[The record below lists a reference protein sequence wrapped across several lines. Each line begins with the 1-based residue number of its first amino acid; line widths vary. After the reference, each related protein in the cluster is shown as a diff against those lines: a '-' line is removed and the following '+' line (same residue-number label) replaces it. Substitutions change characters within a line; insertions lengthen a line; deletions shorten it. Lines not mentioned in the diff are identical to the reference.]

1 MANVR
6 TLQDINSKGH
16 RLGSIREQE
25 LEKSLDLTIRYISEL
40 NDCNEQL
47 QSKCVKQTKDFNQER
62 KQWDKEKK
70 QWGRGIKLVNDENQK
85 QRAHNLE
92 IINEAKRLKIENIT
106 LISRDGRNQESL
118 IDYSNKLQ
126 IKSKEVTSLKST
138 IKSLKKKLESAQE
151 NSSLKVSEIETLKTK
166 LSEVE
171 GLLST
176 KESEFEN
183 LKTKLSKLEV
193 ELVSKESVIHSLE
206 SKLSSEAIKIGGE
219 TDDIFAVN
227 KPIINISK
235 YLRKKS
241 MDQTEEIDIPQS
253 SDTINKANNETKP
266 QILDSSRSINMKSST
281 SNADISQIV
290 ETKDF
295 SEEAISKTD
304 FIGNDQSYATKT
316 KMAEIL
322 PIGALGV
329 CETLVNDKYRIPPI
343 VKLVI
348 LIIIAILIIR
358 FVHKLI
364 IWNKEKSTKSKSEN
378 GSDRSKISG
387 RRYIY

>member
-1 MANVR
+1 
-6 TLQDINSKGH
+6 
-16 RLGSIREQE
+16 
-25 LEKSLDLTIRYISEL
+25 
-40 NDCNEQL
+40 
-47 QSKCVKQTKDFNQER
+47 DFNQER

-70 QWGRGIKLVNDENQK
+70 QWGCGIKLVNDENQK

-126 IKSKEVTSLKST
+126 IKLKEVTSLKST

-151 NSSLKVSEIETLKTK
+151 NSSLKVSKIETLKTK
-166 LSEVE
+166 LSDVE

-253 SDTINKANNETKP
+253 SDTINKANDETKP

-281 SNADISQIV
+281 
-290 ETKDF
+290 
-295 SEEAISKTD
+295 
-304 FIGNDQSYATKT
+304 
-316 KMAEIL
+316 
-322 PIGALGV
+322 
-329 CETLVNDKYRIPPI
+329 
-343 VKLVI
+343 
-348 LIIIAILIIR
+348 
-358 FVHKLI
+358 
-364 IWNKEKSTKSKSEN
+364 
-378 GSDRSKISG
+378 
-387 RRYIY
+387 

>member
-85 QRAHNLE
+85 QCAHNLE
-92 IINEAKRLKIENIT
+92 IINEAKRLQIENIT

-118 IDYSNKLQ
+118 VDYSNKLQ
-126 IKSKEVTSLKST
+126 IKSKEVTLLKST

-151 NSSLKVSEIETLKTK
+151 NSFLKVSEIETINTK

-193 ELVSKESVIHSLE
+193 ELASKESVIHSLE
-206 SKLSSEAIKIGGE
+206 SKLSSESIKIGGE
-219 TDDIFAVN
+219 TDKKNVPNFADTFAVN
-227 KPIINISK
+227 KPIMNFSK

-241 MDQTEEIDIPQS
+241 MDQIEEIDIPQS
-253 SDTINKANNETKP
+253 NDTINKVNDETKP

-281 SNADISQIV
+281 SNADISQI
-290 ETKDF
+290 
-295 SEEAISKTD
+295 
-304 FIGNDQSYATKT
+304 
-316 KMAEIL
+316 
-322 PIGALGV
+322 
-329 CETLVNDKYRIPPI
+329 
-343 VKLVI
+343 
-348 LIIIAILIIR
+348 
-358 FVHKLI
+358 
-364 IWNKEKSTKSKSEN
+364 
-378 GSDRSKISG
+378 
-387 RRYIY
+387 